1 MPKDSKDPDTVAVL
15 TARSPQ
21 RIVREGG
28 SQAWKLDPV
37 RAKSCTY
44 LVCAQN
50 KHHADLDFSDATQ
63 PHGTGF
69 LVGRISRLSPADE
82 VPDRWMIE
90 VDRYALIDRPQ
101 LWKGWRNPVRYT
113 NLADLGIELEDL
125 TFEAMPER
133 DRLSPV
139 AHGAAPAV
147 GGLTIAHAKTQLA
160 ATYGVRPESIEIVIR
175 G

>member
-1 MPKDSKDPDTVAVL
+1 MPKESQDPDTVAVL

-69 LVGRISRLSPADE
+69 LVGRISRLSPAADA
-82 VPDRWMIE
+82 PDRWMIE

-113 NLADLGIELEDL
+113 SLAELGIELDEL
-125 TFEAMPER
+125 TFEAMPAREHAASS
-133 DRLSPV
+133 SPDT
-139 AHGAAPAV
+139 APAV
-147 GGLTIAHAKTQLA
+147 GGITIAQAKTQLA
-160 ATYGVRPESIEIVIR
+160 ATYGVQPESIEIVIR

>member
-1 MPKDSKDPDTVAVL
+1 MPKEDPDTVAVF

-21 RIVREGG
+21 RIIREGG

-37 RAKSCTY
+37 RANACTY

-50 KHHADLDFSDATQ
+50 KHNADLDFSDATQ

-69 LVGRISRLSPADE
+69 LVGRISRLSPAAE
-82 VPDRWMIE
+82 APDRWMIE
-90 VDRYALIDRPQ
+90 VDQYALIDHPQ
-101 LWKGWRNPVRYT
+101 LWQGWRNPVRYT
-113 NLADLGIELEDL
+113 NLADLGIQLEDL
-125 TFEAMPER
+125 TFEAMPEQ
-133 DRLSPV
+133 DRPSPV
-139 AHGAAPAV
+139 AHGAAPAG